1 MARRIVDVLVPVALD
16 QTYSYRV
23 PPELE
28 LAPGDLV
35 RVPLGAR
42 ECTAV
47 VWADNATPSPR
58 LDNRLKDIAAKLDIP
73 PLKPELRKFV
83 EWVSGYTLSPRGM
96 ALRMALRMGEHLGP
110 ERVRVGVR
118 MAGPPPQRMTGARA
132 RVLALLADG
141 LARAKG
147 DAAREAGVSAGVVDG
162 LIDEG
167 TLEAVALAAEPAAR
181 PPDPGYAVPDF
192 SPAQAEAGAVLRDSV
207 RNGGYSVTLLD
218 GVTGSGKTEVY
229 FEAVAEAVS
238 RGRQSLILMPEIALT
253 ARALDRFAA
262 RFGVR
267 PAEWHSELSPRIR
280 ARTWH
285 AVAAG
290 EVSVVAGARSALFLP
305 YADLG
310 LVVVDEEHDAVYKQE
325 DGVHYHARDMAV
337 VRGHIAKFPVV
348 LASATPSIETE
359 VNARR
364 GRYRR
369 LQLPERF
376 GGQHMPGVEAIDLTR
391 EGPPRGRYVAP
402 RLAEAVK
409 IALERGQQALL
420 FLNRRG
426 YAPLTLCRACGFRFA
441 CPNCDAWLVDHRFKR
456 QLVCHHCGFF
466 TPRPTVCPKCQASD
480 SFVACGPGVERLEEE
495 AAALFPGARIM
506 VLSSDLIATA
516 ERMREEFKEIE
527 EGHVDI
533 VIGTQLVAKGHHF
546 PKLNLVGIIDADLG
560 LSNGD
565 PRASERTFQLLHQ
578 VSGRAGREA
587 GRGYAFLQTHQ
598 PNHPV
603 MRALIACDREA
614 FYASEIEARERSH
627 YPPFGR
633 LAGIVVSGPDRP
645 STEGFARRLC
655 AAAPHDETV
664 RILGPAEAPIAVV
677 RGRHRFRILIRT
689 PRAYDLSAYMR
700 DWLRHAPKT
709 ATGIKLEVDID
720 PMSFL

>member
-1 MARRIVDVLVPVALD
+1 MAKRIVDVLVPVALD

-23 PPELE
+23 PDDLE

-47 VWADNATPSPR
+47 VWAENATPNPR
-58 LDNRLKDIAAKLDIP
+58 LDNRMKDVEAKLDIP

-96 ALRMALRMGEHLGP
+96 VLRMALRMGEHLGP
-110 ERVRVGVR
+110 ERVRIGVR
-118 MAGPPPQRMTGARA
+118 LAGPPPQRMTAARA

-141 LARAKG
+141 FARAKG
-147 DAAREAGVSAGVVDG
+147 DAAREAGVSTSVVDG

-167 TLEAVALAAEPAAR
+167 TLEAVPLPPEPAAR
-181 PPDPGYAVPDF
+181 APDPGYAVPDF
-192 SPAQAEAGAVLRDSV
+192 SAVQADAGAALRERV
-207 RNGGYSVTLLD
+207 RAGGYSVTLLD

-229 FEAVAEAVS
+229 FEAVAEAIS
-238 RGRQSLILMPEIALT
+238 KGRQSLILMPEIALT
-253 ARALDRFAA
+253 AQSLDRFAA

-267 PAEWHSELSPRIR
+267 PAEWHSELSPRVR

-285 AVAAG
+285 GVAAG

-310 LVVVDEEHDAVYKQE
+310 LIIVDEEHDAVYKQE

-337 VRGHIAKFPVV
+337 VRAHIAKFPVV

-364 GRYRR
+364 GRYHRVE
-369 LQLPERF
+369 LPERF

-409 IALERGQQALL
+409 TALERGQQALL

-441 CPNCDAWLVDHRFKR
+441 CPNCDAWLVDHRFRR

-495 AAALFPGARIM
+495 AHALFPQARIM

-527 EGHVDI
+527 DGHVDI

-565 PRASERTFQLLHQ
+565 PRAAERTFQLLHQ
-578 VSGRAGREA
+578 VAGRAGRES
-587 GRGYAFLQTHQ
+587 GRGYGLLQTHQ
-598 PNHPV
+598 PDHPV

-633 LAGIVVSGPDRP
+633 LASLVVSGPDRP
-645 STEGFARRLC
+645 STEGSARRLC
-655 AAAPHDETV
+655 TAAPHDETV

-677 RGRHRFRILIRT
+677 RGRHRFRVLVKA
-689 PRAYDLSAYMR
+689 PRGYDLSAYMR
-700 DWLRHAPKT
+700 EWLRHAPKA
-709 ATGIKLEVDID
+709 ATGIKVEVDID